1 MDIGGG
7 RIDFWN
13 DDFVH
18 LMLGKKVY
26 FRYDPENLSEVRIYD
41 LEDRYIMSVPADNTL
56 DVRHCRG
63 WIIKRISA
71 RIAV

>member
-1 MDIGGG
+1 MQSEAKLNKR
-7 RIDFWN
+7 RIQAWWY
-13 DDFVH
+13 V
-18 LMLGKKVY
+18 
-26 FRYDPENLSEVRIYD
+26 LS
-41 LEDRYIMSVPADNTL
+41 AGNHTL